1 MEGTLDCETDNISRT
16 MTEEEPF
23 MKKMLSML
31 LAAMLMMSLLA
42 VPALAEGQV
51 LTVVTWDTTTT
62 PYLIAQKEAFEASHP
77 GVTIEYVDAGT
88 GNEYEVKVN
97 TLLSGG
103 DTSDVIMLKEN
114 DQVVKWQSQGFA
126 APLTDYIADYDMS
139 GFVGIEKNYAI
150 DGVQYGIPFRSDFWV
165 LFYNKDLFEAA
176 GVDLPTNDMT
186 WDQYAELAKKMTDKE
201 KDIYGTHYHTW
212 LSTVANWAVCDGKYT
227 LADGT
232 YDNLLYFYKLY
243 QDLEDYGACMT
254 YADLKASGLKYA
266 AAFENGNVAMLPMGY
281 WLVSTLIN
289 DIKAGNASLNWGIVA
304 VPHADG
310 VAAGS
315 SFGNM
320 TGAMINAKSEQK
332 DLAWEYISWLG
343 GPEGAKATAS
353 VGARPAWVSEEIA
366 DAMAAVDGFPADD
379 NSKAA
384 LLPVSVAMEWPV
396 GEKVPD
402 IKTIVNEEHSLIM
415 AREVT
420 PEEGIEEMNERVAEL
435 LK

>member
-1 MEGTLDCETDNISRT
+1 
-16 MTEEEPF
+16 
-23 MKKMLSML
+23 MKKMLSVI
-31 LAAMLMMSLLA
+31 LAAMMMVSLLA
-42 VPALAEGQV
+42 VPALAEGDQV
-51 LTVVTWDTTTT
+51 LTVVTWDATTTA
-62 PYLIAQKEAFEASHP
+62 YLTAQKEAFEASHP
-77 GVTIEYVDAGT
+77 GVTIEYVDCES
-88 GNEYEVKVN
+88 GNEYGVKVS
-97 TLLSGG
+97 TMLAGG

-114 DQVVKWQSQGFA
+114 DQVVQWQASGFA
-126 APLTDYIADYDMS
+126 APLTDYIGSYDMS

-165 LFYNKDLFEAA
+165 LFYNKDLFDAA
-176 GVDLPTNDMT
+176 GVEYPTNDMT
-186 WDQYAELAKKMTDKE
+186 WDQYAELAKKLTDKE

-212 LSTVANWAVCDGKYT
+212 LSTVANWAVCGTDYT
-227 LADGT
+227 LADGN

-243 QDLEDYGACMT
+243 QDLEDYGACMSF
-254 YADLKASGLKYA
+254 ADLKASGLKYGP
-266 AAFENGNVAMLPMGY
+266 AFENGNIAMMPMGY
-281 WLVSTLIN
+281 WQVSTFIN
-289 DIKAGNASLNWGIVA
+289 DIKAGTASLNWGITA
-304 VPHADG
+304 VPHAEG

-320 TGAMINAKSEQK
+320 TGVMMNAKSEKK
-332 DLAWEYISWLG
+332 DLAWEYMSWLC

-366 DAMAAVDGFPADD
+366 EAMASVEGFPADE

-384 LLPVSVAMEWPV
+384 LLPTSVAMEWPV

-415 AREVT
+415 AREIT
-420 PEEGIEEMNERVAEL
+420 PEEGVAEMNERVAEL